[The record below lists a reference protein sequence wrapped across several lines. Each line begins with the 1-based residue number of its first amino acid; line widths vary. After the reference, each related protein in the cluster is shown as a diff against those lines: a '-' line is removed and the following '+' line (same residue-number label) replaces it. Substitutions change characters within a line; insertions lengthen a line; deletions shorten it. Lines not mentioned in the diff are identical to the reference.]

1 MQLDRPSAGF
11 DSYAPKTPKLRCMFS
26 TTTDSEAGKQQPG
39 SHKIIRSYQ
48 KTVTR
53 HYWVSSPDHKYAK
66 DMLRPILSTF

>member
-1 MQLDRPSAGF
+1 MQLDRPRAGF
-11 DSYAPKTPKLRCMFS
+11 DSYAPKKPKLTCMFS
-26 TTTDSEAGKQQPG
+26 TTTDTEAGKQQPG

-66 DMLRPILSTF
+66 DMLCPILSTF